1 MYTDYRYPWVETTL
15 EDLLIGVEKEKER
28 LKAKDKA
35 KLAEKEQK
43 CYEEKNHKKA
53 LKWLELGVNEG

>member
-1 MYTDYRYPWVETTL
+1 
-15 EDLLIGVEKEKER
+15 LIGVEKEKER